1 MYERV
6 ATSPSC
12 DMIVGDV
19 QVGQIWKCPSLL
31 FFELQQFEQY
41 KTAKS
46 YASKLLVWN
55 RAPHGIHASG
65 IKQCY
70 RVILVARQLYDIG
83 RLCPFLRMG
92 QPQISR
98 WIYDPSGCII
108 VAGELPHI
116 GNIRS
121 VCFVLYCAVPD
132 QFRAYSCQR
141 QDEPFARLCNPAGM
155 SESSNGHPILCR
167 IMSNTELRTG
177 TATVLV
183 GKRNP
188 P

>member
-55 RAPHGIHASG
+55 RAPHGIHASWDQAVLPG
-65 IKQCY
+65 H
-70 RVILVARQLYDIG
+70 LG
-83 RLCPFLRMG
+83 R
-92 QPQISR
+92 
-98 WIYDPSGCII
+98 
-108 VAGELPHI
+108 
-116 GNIRS
+116 
-121 VCFVLYCAVPD
+121 
-132 QFRAYSCQR
+132 
-141 QDEPFARLCNPAGM
+141 
-155 SESSNGHPILCR
+155 
-167 IMSNTELRTG
+167 
-177 TATVLV
+177 ATTL
-183 GKRNP
+183 
-188 P
+188 